1 MRITILILAVFILH
15 GCSEPEN
22 FAKAEKFGAETAY
35 VDGAGVTVP
44 ILMYHYVRDMER
56 RGDVIGWNLSI
67 NTGDFER
74 QLKYLKENGYVSV
87 HLADLIDGR
96 VPEKAVV
103 LTFDDG
109 LSDFY
114 TTALPLLQRY
124 GFTASNAVVTGMI
137 GNEGHMTMEEISECL
152 AAGME
157 ITAHGVNHY
166 NLARLSRA
174 KLAEEISESKLFL
187 EENFGIKVESFVY
200 PSGKY
205 SGAVVAALA
214 DNGYKI
220 AVTTQYGEAD
230 LAENKMLLLPRIRI
244 DNRDGFNRFVKK
256 LEILEKF

>member
-1 MRITILILAVFILH
+1 MRIVVLILAFLILH
-15 GCSEPEN
+15 GCGEPGD
-22 FAKAEKFGAETAY
+22 FAKAEKFGSKMVAKDDSTSK
-35 VDGAGVTVP
+35 VP

-56 RGDVIGWNLSI
+56 HGDIIGWNLSI
-67 NTGDFER
+67 NKEDFER
-74 QLKYLKENGYVSV
+74 QLKYLKENDYVSV

-109 LSDFY
+109 LSDFH
-114 TTALPLLQRY
+114 TTALPLLERY

-137 GNEGHMTMEEISECL
+137 GNEGHMTKEQILECL

-157 ITAHGVNHY
+157 ITAHSVNHH
-166 NLARLSRA
+166 NLARLSEA
-174 KLAEEISESKLFL
+174 KLQEEILGSKKYL
-187 EENFGIKVESFVY
+187 EENFGIKVEGFVY

-205 SGAVVAALA
+205 SKNAVRVLEE
-214 DNGYKI
+214 NGYKI
-220 AVTTQYGEAD
+220 AVTTEYGEAD
-230 LAENKMLLLPRIRI
+230 LAADKMLLLPRIRI